1 MISRGAFLAQLLAQQ
16 MAQAITSREERPSET
31 GFSCSE
37 RTHEYQVLAAL
48 NSARPMYKHP
58 IHTFQVLSILCSD

>member
-31 GFSCSE
+31 GFSSVQKE
-37 RTHEYQVLAAL
+37 HMNTKSLQH
-48 NSARPMYKHP
+48 
-58 IHTFQVLSILCSD
+58 